1 MVSLFHWIPCL
12 HHQLVAHT
20 LMHHL
25 MSCSGIF
32 LFQSIPCLRHPAI
45 APSLPCISRFKSK
58 LLSSSAAFASCSLAS
73 SLTQWYYRLSI
84 LLILAVSYIVP
95 FRFSRTIPLRGP
107 HFLRFMLLPIVYA
120 RSDCAESQVYGG
132 SVMWSMGLPFVSRY
146 QQMSYAVSRIR
157 TSHL

>member
-1 MVSLFHWIPCL
+1 
-12 HHQLVAHT
+12 
-20 LMHHL
+20 

-58 LLSSSAAFASCSLAS
+58 LLSSSAAFTSCSLAS

-84 LLILAVSYIVP
+84 LLISAVSYIVP

-146 QQMSYAVSRIR
+146 QQMSYAVSHIR
-157 TSHL
+157 TSHLWTATSIMCRHKGAFEIRYARRE